1 MKKRCSVQQSSDIL
15 NELGKLEEMKTEKEI
30 RRRKIT
36 VHKRESR
43 SKKRAQRVAVVL
55 IGGEKY

>member
-1 MKKRCSVQQSSDIL
+1 MKKRCSVPLSSEIL
-15 NELGKLEEMKTEKEI
+15 NELGQLEEIEKRKGI
-30 RRRKIT
+30 RREIT